1 MAIRNKEALLAHG
14 NIEGRRAVL
23 EIIEAGL
30 VAADPYPNTL
40 GLLRRNGET
49 LQVGPLDNYQILDLR
64 RVRHVYVVGGKA
76 VQRQA
81 LAFEQ
86 VLGDLITEGH
96 INVKKGERIELT
108 RIGVTLAGH
117 PLPDE
122 DGVRGAARIFDILR
136 KAGEGDLVFWLRSGG
151 GTSLLGLP
159 VEGVTLEDLREVSK
173 VLYFGAGASM
183 PEINVVRN
191 LISVLGLKHPKYVK
205 GATLFE
211 FLADEIPSGS
221 KGHVV
226 SPAAS
231 GLSPYRRSVDIIN
244 KYRVWE
250 KMPESVKRVI
260 AKADPRNLPPTQ
272 EELKMR
278 PFYVHRVID
287 PLTMLSAAQSK
298 ASALGLSGGI
308 AATSMN
314 DVEARPAG
322 EFAGEIAGEI
332 ETFGRPFQRP
342 CVLIFGGELTV
353 TVGNETG
360 IGGRN
365 QEFALAAATRISGS
379 KHIVVGSVDSDGT
392 DGPTSIAGGIVD
404 GVTAERVRSEGLD
417 MASELRR
424 HNSLP
429 VLESVGDAV
438 VCGNTGT
445 NLRDLRVVL
454 VA

>member
-1 MAIRNKEALLAHG
+1 
-14 NIEGRRAVL
+14 
-23 EIIEAGL
+23 
-30 VAADPYPNTL
+30 
-40 GLLRRNGET
+40 
-49 LQVGPLDNYQILDLR
+49 
-64 RVRHVYVVGGKA
+64 
-76 VQRQA
+76 
-81 LAFEQ
+81 
-86 VLGDLITEGH
+86 
-96 INVKKGERIELT
+96 
-108 RIGVTLAGH
+108 
-117 PLPDE
+117 
-122 DGVRGAARIFDILR
+122 
-136 KAGEGDLVFWLRSGG
+136 
-151 GTSLLGLP
+151 
-159 VEGVTLEDLREVSK
+159 
-173 VLYFGAGASM
+173 
-183 PEINVVRN
+183 
-191 LISVLGLKHPKYVK
+191 
-205 GATLFE
+205 
-211 FLADEIPSGS
+211 
-221 KGHVV
+221 VV

-231 GLSPYRRSVDIIN
+231 GLSPYRRAVDIIN

-250 KMPESVKRVI
+250 KMPESVKRVM

-287 PLTMLSAAQSK
+287 PLTMLNAAQSK
-298 ASALGLSGGI
+298 ASALGMSGGI

-322 EFAGEIAGEI
+322 EFAGEIASEI

-404 GVTAERVRSEGLD
+404 GVTVERVKSKGLD